1 MLTFDANPPKP
12 FLEKEELAVSVDF
25 SSP

>member
-1 MLTFDANPPKP
+1 LEANPPKP
-12 FLEKEELAVSVDF
+12 FLEKDELAVSVDF

>member
-1 MLTFDANPPKP
+1 MLTLDANPPKP